1 MATFTNP
8 CIYIADVSTACA
20 FSVLFKCNIDPY
32 CAMINI
38 WAYNY
43 HGIESYKSIWVI
55 YTNIIALLLYEKQMI
70 DICRFSDEN
79 NHSTR
84 VQKIWS
90 YTWILN
96 NGLMLNVHCSLPLV
110 FVQI

>member
-8 CIYIADVSTACA
+8 WIYIADVSTACT

-43 HGIESYKSIWVI
+43 YGIESYKSIWVL
-55 YTNIIALLLYEKQMI
+55 YTNIIALLLYEKQTM
-70 DICRFSDEN
+70 
-79 NHSTR
+79 
-84 VQKIWS
+84 
-90 YTWILN
+90 
-96 NGLMLNVHCSLPLV
+96 
-110 FVQI
+110 

>member
-8 CIYIADVSTACA
+8 CIYITDVSTACT

-43 HGIESYKSIWVI
+43 YGIESYKSIWVL
-55 YTNIIALLLYEKQMI
+55 YTNIIALLLYEKQTYMKTI
-70 DICRFSDEN
+70 TAQEYRQYEVIHE
-79 NHSTR
+79 
-84 VQKIWS
+84 
-90 YTWILN
+90 Y
-96 NGLMLNVHCSLPLV
+96 
-110 FVQI
+110 